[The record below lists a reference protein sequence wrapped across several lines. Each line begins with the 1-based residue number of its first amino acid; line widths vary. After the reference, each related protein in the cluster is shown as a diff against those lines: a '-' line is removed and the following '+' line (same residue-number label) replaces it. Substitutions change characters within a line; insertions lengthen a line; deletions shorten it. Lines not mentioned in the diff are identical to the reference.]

1 MFVIEKPTW
10 NDLQLNMCFANREKS
25 QFLVIMFDNFIMS
38 FQQGNLFKKLI
49 CCLSYIYCYN
59 VSTVHLDTQTVCI
72 AVDYK
77 HGFSLFFV
85 LSDYRTLPQRRKKTV
100 ILSQLLMAIKN
111 KIFDS
116 IVSILGTM

>member
-1 MFVIEKPTW
+1 MFVFEKPTW
-10 NDLQLNMCFANREKS
+10 NDLQLYICFANREKS
-25 QFLVIMFDNFIMS
+25 QFLVILFGNFIMS
-38 FQQGNLFKKLI
+38 FHQGNLFKKLI
-49 CCLSYIYCYN
+49 CCLSYMCCYN
-59 VSTVHLDTQTVCI
+59 VSTVHLDTHNICI

-77 HGFSLFFV
+77 QGFGLFFV